1 VNKYS
6 EFSLI
11 VVGSGFTGMTVAWNV
26 AERTGKKV
34 LVIEKRSHI
43 GGNSYSY
50 SDSQTGIEI
59 HKYGTHIF
67 HTSNKRVIDFITNFA
82 VFNDY
87 KHVVKTIHNN
97 NVYSFPINLLT
108 LSQFFGGIYTP
119 LEAEQLITKKAIYSA
134 DLQNFEIRALAEI
147 GPELYNAF
155 FRGYTLK
162 QWQTDPKNLP
172 PEVFGRIPIRY
183 TYNDRYFNDR
193 FEGQP
198 ILGYG
203 KIFELLSQHPKIRV
217 MTDTNFLSL
226 DYNKKSSQIIFF
238 TGAIDRYFGNTLGPL
253 TWRTLDFSLE
263 RHELQD
269 YQGTAVLNYAD
280 EIPAWTRI
288 HEFKHLTPE
297 RKNIRGTVIAKEFS
311 RLAQES
317 DEPYYPVNTKLDR
330 KRLQGYKNLATK
342 EQNVI
347 FGGRLGRYQY
357 LDMHMAIAS
366 GLQISDEII
375 TQFRVKN

>member
-1 VNKYS
+1 
-6 EFSLI
+6 
-11 VVGSGFTGMTVAWNV
+11 
-26 AERTGKKV
+26 
-34 LVIEKRSHI
+34 
-43 GGNSYSY
+43 
-50 SDSQTGIEI
+50 
-59 HKYGTHIF
+59 
-67 HTSNKRVIDFITNFA
+67 
-82 VFNDY
+82 
-87 KHVVKTIHNN
+87 
-97 NVYSFPINLLT
+97 
-108 LSQFFGGIYTP
+108 
-119 LEAEQLITKKAIYSA
+119 
-134 DLQNFEIRALAEI
+134 
-147 GPELYNAF
+147 
-155 FRGYTLK
+155 
-162 QWQTDPKNLP
+162 
-172 PEVFGRIPIRY
+172 
-183 TYNDRYFNDR
+183 
-193 FEGQP
+193 
-198 ILGYG
+198 
-203 KIFELLSQHPKIRV
+203 